1 MTATI
6 TIDADDT
13 RRLLELIDHPELT
26 AAQNQDLERIV
37 VQRLPAALSGFPTH
51 AHQAIAS
58 FVVAQVVAEIAG
70 LKSVLDRESF
80 GVELTAWGATA
91 AKNAICAGNYPDV
104 TAPQYEAIKN
114 SVAQLI
120 AALLK
125 RDRVIRSEAI
135 PAVCDRAAVAVL
147 VTLGEPQP
155 LNWMN

>member
-70 LKSVLDRESF
+70 LKSVLDRASF

-91 AKNAICAGNYPDV
+91 AKNAVCNGRYDEV
-104 TAPQYEAIKN
+104 TDAQYEMIRH

-120 AALLK
+120 TSLLT
-125 RDRVIRSEAI
+125 RERLIRSEAI
-135 PAVCDRAAVAVL
+135 AAVRERAAVAVL